1 MSIKINPEQHRKVIS
16 DVTGIAKNKDGTDG
30 NWYNQFNCVSNV
42 SEPGHKMKTP
52 ENVSTKQND
61 KPDISE
67 WSNKSDNIESKAGK
81 KEKDM
86 PSFNLKEIADLT
98 DYAHVISKMEIPKWR
113 KELLIENGPTGT
125 KRKGFTDISELFMM
139 EWDQKELGRLYFDST
154 RTIYFDGTKFMMR
167 TSGSPD
173 SDRIRSTPISL
184 ESWLIEVMRDRDVKL
199 LKDKKW
205 RYRNMWH
212 ELIREL
218 QVSG

>member
-1 MSIKINPEQHRKVIS
+1 MSKLERKAN
-16 DVTGIAKNKDGTDG
+16 TLK
-30 NWYNQFNCVSNV
+30 NV
-42 SEPGHKMKTP
+42 S
-52 ENVSTKQND
+52 VKQSD
-61 KPDISE
+61 KPDISD
-67 WSNKSDNIESKAGK
+67 WSNESDNIESKVGK

-98 DYAHVISKMEIPKWR
+98 DYARVISKLEVPKWR
-113 KELLIENGPTGT
+113 KELLKENGPTGT
-125 KRKGFTDISELFMM
+125 KRKGFTDISKLFMM

-184 ESWLIEVMRDRDVKL
+184 ESWLIEVMRDRDNKL

-205 RYRNMWH
+205 RYRNMWQ

-218 QVSG
+218 QVSK